1 MALIIPVRGFHP
13 TIGRDCFLA
22 ENATIIGDVVMGDEC
37 SVWFNTVLRGDVNSI
52 RIGNRVNIQD
62 GSVLHTLYQKST
74 IEIGDDV
81 SIGHNVT
88 IHGAKIRDYAL
99 VGMGAVVMDD
109 AEVGEGAIVAAGAV
123 VLSRTKIGPNE
134 LWAGAPAKFI
144 KMVDPAQSKEINQ
157 KIAHNYLMYSRWY
170 TDPESN
176 RGKPAFP
183 GYGICSSE
191 LRGLLLSDF
200 VSALTSF
207 RVAPALHLLSCATPG
222 YSRLP
227 ACCCFVL
234 FSIISSVF
242 SFI

>member
-1 MALIIPVRGFHP
+1 MALIIPVRGFEP
-13 TIGRDCFLA
+13 KIGRDCFLA
-22 ENATIIGDVVMGDEC
+22 ENATIIGDVVIGDEC

-52 RIGNRVNIQD
+52 SIGNRVNIQD

-99 VGMGAVVMDD
+99 IGMGSVVMDD

-134 LWAGAPAKFI
+134 LWGGAPAKFI

-170 TDPESN
+170 TDPD
-176 RGKPAFP
+176 K
-183 GYGICSSE
+183 
-191 LRGLLLSDF
+191 
-200 VSALTSF
+200 
-207 RVAPALHLLSCATPG
+207 
-222 YSRLP
+222 
-227 ACCCFVL
+227 
-234 FSIISSVF
+234 
-242 SFI
+242 